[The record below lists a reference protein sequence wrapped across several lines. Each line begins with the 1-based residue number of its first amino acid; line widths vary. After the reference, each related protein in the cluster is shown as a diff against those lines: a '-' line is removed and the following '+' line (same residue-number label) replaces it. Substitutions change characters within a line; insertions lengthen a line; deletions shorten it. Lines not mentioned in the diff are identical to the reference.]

1 MPRLFISLPAVTL
14 LAALVAGCM
23 ADGATTAPATTAP
36 ATTAP
41 STGRT
46 FGVTTTVAEPV
57 DFVRRSRTGTEEDF
71 IPVGVTPPPRGVQ
84 RRDATGVQ
92 KLESDLK
99 AQRDRSNSFA
109 RRPAPKSSYDGRV
122 PPRVRPP
129 APSADD

>member
-23 ADGATTAPATTAP
+23 ADG